1 MSFRIGKIIGFLG
14 FLLVQNALLAQ
25 SSHKLLR
32 QADRAYKENDFV
44 KSEEI
49 YRKTPTS
56 ETTQYNL
63 GNTLMQQKRYD
74 DAIFEYNKT
83 VEKTRDKNLKSEAL
97 YNRGNAYFWKQD
109 YKMAVADYQQALRL
123 KPSDAQAKRNLVLA
137 KKFLKQ
143 QQEEAEKQRQKPAS
157 GTPEKAPQNNTP
169 QKPEGRTDDKPEK
182 NDASAQQNPDQNPDK
197 PAQQDLKKEEAKRLL
212 DIMDGEDQ
220 KIQQRL
226 KKGENRPTRS
236 EKDW

>member
-1 MSFRIGKIIGFLG
+1 MSFKVWCILG
-14 FLLVQNALLAQ
+14 FWGILLVPESVLAQ

-32 QADRAYKENDFV
+32 QADRAYKKEDFV

-49 YRKTPTS
+49 YRKTPFS

-74 DAIFEYNKT
+74 DAIFEYNKAI
-83 VEKTRDKNLKSEAL
+83 EKTRDKNLKSEAL

-109 YKMAVADYQQALRL
+109 YKTAIADYQQALLL
-123 KPSDAQAKRNLVLA
+123 KPSDGQAKRNLVLA

-143 QQEEAEKQRQKPAS
+143 QQEEAEKQRQKPSS
-157 GTPEKAPQNNTP
+157 GTPEKASKSDTP
-169 QKPEGRTDDKPEK
+169 QKPEDSTNTPPSKS
-182 NDASAQQNPDQNPDK
+182 DAQADQNPDQNPNK

-212 DIMDGEDQ
+212 EIMDSEEQ

-226 KKGENRPTRS
+226 KKGGNRPTRS